1 MKVKEID
8 ITANVAWS
16 PSSQYPIYLAT
27 GTAAQQLDA
36 TFSTS
41 AALDIYSL
49 SLNQPGLAMEKK
61 ASLSTSMR
69 FHKLVWGSHGISSEN
84 QDASGLIIGGTD
96 NGRIYLY
103 DAHKVL
109 NEEKDPLVEMIER
122 HTGTVRAL
130 DVNPFQANLLASGA
144 SDSEIYVWD
153 LNNTT
158 SPMTPGAKSQ
168 PPDEISCLAWNRQVQ
183 HILASTCPGGRCVVW
198 DLRKNEPIIKVTDH
212 SSRMRCKVVEWHPE
226 VATQMALASED
237 DHSPVIQMW
246 DLRFATSPLK
256 VLENHQRGI
265 LSIAWCPQDCDLLL
279 SCGKDNRILCW
290 NPNSAVA
297 GGEVTYELPTSSQWC
312 FDVQWCPRNP
322 GLISTA
328 SFDGHVSVHSLMGG
342 SYPDN
347 QHSQQQQSN
356 VASSFPGMDPYNQA
370 PGQQQQQVPT
380 EAVILKKP
388 PKWLR
393 RPVGATFAFGGK
405 LVSFENSKPQ
415 QAHQPTPKQVS
426 ISQVVTETDFI
437 DRSKHLEN
445 ALNEGGFVEFCS
457 NKIAASADEIE
468 KQMWNFLKVN
478 FEKEPRN
485 HFITLLGHDSHE
497 LTKKVALATGAKT
510 TLQNGNK
517 EGVNMEELAAKME
530 TINTD
535 DDDSELNLGSGTQSP
550 SVGSKTPSDVLGDSE
565 GAAAFDAIAAGGP
578 VEVENRTD
586 GQQDLRPDSPFSIS
600 NNEDT
605 NGLLSK
611 SLLTGNFEAAVEMCL
626 HDDRLADAIILAI
639 AGGPE
644 LLARTQR
651 KYFKKNKSDISR
663 LISSIVT
670 RDLSDMVKC
679 CELDN
684 WKEVLT
690 ALLTYATAE
699 EFPTLCNSLGTRLET
714 EGDDDLVASAC
725 LCYICAGNV
734 EKLVSCWCK
743 VTPNGNSALGL
754 QDLVEK
760 VMILREAVSQKQG
773 YVENGGS
780 VIAQKLSSY
789 AQLLASQGSLAT
801 AVNYLRDSNEPIV
814 ATLLERLYKAQGQ
827 TPTSYQQQNRA
838 PVKPTTNQVPRNQG
852 VNSFKTTT
860 TSSSSYYNTQV
871 SSQTQPNNAYYNQ
884 QQPSQGFASNTPAP
898 STQKSTNI
906 YSKQGLNQ
914 RAYPKMNQGTA
925 GQNQYYQP
933 TGNPSYTGQQVTN
946 TAYSSAGPTSF
957 YNRTNYT
964 QSPSA
969 APAPNQAYANQNQMP
984 SQPMQHT
991 PMQPTQ
997 VAASQQPITSLPPRP
1012 KPDQGAWND
1021 PPPIK
1026 QKEQRSFVAPVPITA
1041 PIIGGPEPA
1050 PHQGMNPAAPGG
1062 PTGYGQQVYNTQM
1075 YNAQQQAKEVQATE
1089 VAQKAEPAEKEAA
1102 PRAPIPTEHQV
1113 LNQVFESLKDRCI
1126 KAAGTNAQMKR
1137 KLDDVTR
1144 KLNALYDKLS
1154 ENALSPNI
1162 LQGLHQ
1168 IAQCSG
1174 SFDYN
1179 SGLEIYK
1186 QLVSSGNFSE
1196 ISTFMPGLKVLMQVA
1211 IQLQV

>member
-8 ITANVAWS
+8 LTANVAWS

-41 AALDIYSL
+41 AALEIYSL
-49 SLNQPGLAMEKK
+49 SLNKPGLAMERK

-69 FHKLVWGSHGISSEN
+69 FHKIMWGSHGINPEN
-84 QDASGLIIGGTD
+84 PDTSGLIIGGTD
-96 NGRIYLY
+96 NGRIFLY
-103 DAHKVL
+103 DAQKVL
-109 NEEKDPLVEMIER
+109 NEQDSLVEMIEK

-144 SDSEIYVWD
+144 SDSEIFVWD
-153 LNNTT
+153 LNNTA
-158 SPMTPGAKSQ
+158 SPMSPGAKSQ
-168 PPDEISCLAWNRQVQ
+168 PPDDISCLAWNRQVQ

-212 SSRMRCKVVEWHPE
+212 SSRMHCKVVAWHPE

-256 VLENHQRGI
+256 VLESHQRGI
-265 LSIAWCPQDCDLLL
+265 LSIAWCPQDSDLLL

-342 SYPDN
+342 TYPDD
-347 QHSQQQQSN
+347 QRQQQQQHN
-356 VASSFPGMDPYNQA
+356 VASSFPGMDNYGQVA
-370 PGQQQQQVPT
+370 GQQSQQVPT

-393 RPVGATFAFGGK
+393 RPVGANFAFGGK
-405 LVSFENSKPQ
+405 LVSFEHVKSQ
-415 QAHQPTPKQVS
+415 QPHQSVSKQVS
-426 ISQVVTETDFI
+426 ISQVITETDFI
-437 DRSKHLEN
+437 NRSKHLESAIN
-445 ALNEGGFVEFCS
+445 DGGFVEFCS
-457 NKIAASADEIE
+457 SKIAKSDDDIE

-485 HFITLLGHDSHE
+485 HFISLLGHDSHE
-497 LTKKVALATGAKT
+497 LTKKVALATGAKIG
-510 TLQNGNK
+510 LQNGNDQ
-517 EGVNMEELAAKME
+517 GVNLEELAARME
-530 TINTD
+530 NINTD
-535 DDDSELNLGSGTQSP
+535 EDGSDINLGSGTLSP
-550 SVGSKTPSDVLGDSE
+550 SVGSKTPSDGVGDGD
-565 GAAAFDAIAAGGP
+565 GAAAFDAIAAGGT

-586 GQQDLRPDSPFSIS
+586 GKQDIRPDSPYSICKD
-600 NNEDT
+600 EDT

-611 SLLTGNFEAAVEMCL
+611 ALLTGNFEAAVEMCL

-679 CELDN
+679 CELSN

-699 EFPTLCNSLGTRLET
+699 EFPTLCNSLGSRLET
-714 EGDDDLVASAC
+714 EGDEELVASAC

-734 EKLVSCWCK
+734 EKLVTCWCK

-760 VMILREAVSQKQG
+760 VMILREAVAQKQG
-773 YVENGGS
+773 YVDSGGS

-789 AQLLASQGSLAT
+789 AQLLASQGSLTT
-801 AVNYLRDSNEPIV
+801 AINYLRDSNEPVV
-814 ATLLERLYKAQGQ
+814 ANLLERLYKAQGQ
-827 TPTSYQQQNRA
+827 APSSYQQQNRA
-838 PVKPTTNQVPRNQG
+838 QVKPTVSQVSQSQG
-852 VNSFKTTT
+852 LNSFKTTT
-860 TSSSSYYNTQV
+860 TSSRLYYNSQV
-871 SSQTQPNNAYYNQ
+871 SSQAQQNNTYYTQT
-884 QQPSQGFASNTPAP
+884 SPA
-898 STQKSTNI
+898 TQKPTNI
-906 YSKQGLNQ
+906 YSKQGLNHP
-914 RAYPKMNQGTA
+914 AYPKPQMPGSSAQPI
-925 GQNQYYQP
+925 YYQP
-933 TGNPSYTGQQVTN
+933 
-946 TAYSSAGPTSF
+946 SATISQPTYPNATPTSF
-957 YNRTNYT
+957 YNPTSYN
-964 QSPSA
+964 QQ
-969 APAPNQAYANQNQMP
+969 PAPITQVQNKAP
-984 SQPMQHT
+984 SQPHQPT
-991 PMQPTQ
+991 PLQPTQ
-997 VAASQQPITSLPPRP
+997 MVSQQPISSLTQSRP
-1012 KPDQGAWND
+1012 KQEQGAWND
-1021 PPPIK
+1021 PPPVK
-1026 QKEQRSFVAPVPITA
+1026 QKEKPTYVAPVPITA
-1041 PIIGGPEPA
+1041 PIIGGAESAAHP
-1050 PHQGMNPAAPGG
+1050 GMNQGAPGG
-1062 PTGYGQQVYNTQM
+1062 PTGYGQPQGYNAQM
-1075 YNAQQQAKEVQATE
+1075 YNPQQAKEVQATE
-1089 VAQKAEPAEKEAA
+1089 IAQKAEPVEKKEA
-1102 PRAPIPTEHQV
+1102 PRAPIPAEHQV
-1113 LNQVFESLKDRCI
+1113 LNQTFESLKNRCI
-1126 KAAGTNAQMKR
+1126 NAVGLNPQIKR
-1137 KLDDVTR
+1137 KLDDVTK
-1144 KLNALYDKLS
+1144 KLNALYDKLC

-1168 IAQCSG
+1168 IAHFIG
-1174 SFDYN
+1174 AMDYQN
-1179 SGLEIYK
+1179 GLEVYK

-1211 IQLQV
+1211 TQLHV